1 MVPSHVMALEELPLT
16 ANNKIDVK
24 ALPEPTV
31 DQATASEPPRP
42 PRGPL
47 EVQMTALWRHVL
59 GQDAITVHDN
69 FFDLGGHSLKAVEIL
84 AHLEQLYGRRL
95 PLAALFEAP
104 TVARMAA
111 LLAESVWES
120 PWESLVAIRPTGSAV
135 PLFLV
140 PGIGGT
146 ALMFGK
152 LARLLGPDQPV
163 YGLQARGLDGKAKPF
178 TSVVEMATHYL
189 DEVRSL
195 RPGGPYVIGGTCT
208 GGVIAYEMAQQLRAR
223 GESVTLI
230 VMESWHPSSY
240 RVGPLLPGG
249 LAPVRVLWSKLLAYR
264 ASLADR
270 PLRQWPRLL
279 KTETLRMKVLLDK
292 GLDAALADSSYHVD
306 QVVEATLYAVAH
318 YEAEP
323 YPGGLLNVIAAERPL
338 PPNVVDTRHRWE
350 TLARGESRTINLS
363 AEDSGRLFASP
374 HVEAL
379 ASCIARYAAEALG
392 SV

>member
-1 MVPSHVMALEELPLT
+1 
-16 ANNKIDVK
+16 
-24 ALPEPTV
+24 
-31 DQATASEPPRP
+31 
-42 PRGPL
+42 
-47 EVQMTALWRHVL
+47 
-59 GQDAITVHDN
+59 VHDN